1 MKISAII
8 TINHKGNIVVFFV
21 FSVPNILSLPSSVQR
36 ARCTRK
42 VPQKGV
48 KKKKKKLVTPG
59 VKRAGDPTNQ
69 GGEVGVLEPILSTN
83 EGIFFKMKTT
93 HA

>member
-1 MKISAII
+1 MFYRRPGSSLHQEGAP
-8 TINHKGNIVVFFV
+8 KGG
-21 FSVPNILSLPSSVQR
+21 L
-36 ARCTRK
+36 
-42 VPQKGV
+42 
-48 KKKKKKLVTPG
+48 KKKKLVTPG

-69 GGEVGVLEPILSTN
+69 GDEVGVLEPILSTN